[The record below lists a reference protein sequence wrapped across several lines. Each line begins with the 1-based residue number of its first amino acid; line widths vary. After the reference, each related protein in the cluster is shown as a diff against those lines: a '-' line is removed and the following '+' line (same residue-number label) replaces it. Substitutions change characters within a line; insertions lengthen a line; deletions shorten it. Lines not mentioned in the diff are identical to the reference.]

1 LRHVLA
7 GPRDTSSG
15 VATIAQELGLLAQG
29 GDKLEELCKAVIAK
43 LPKEV
48 ESIKKGKVNVIMRLV
63 GQVMKDSKG
72 TADAKKARE
81 ILVKLIDDSKTI

>member
-1 LRHVLA
+1 M
-7 GPRDTSSG
+7 SG
-15 VATIAQELGLLAQG
+15 DREKTLDIATTAQELGLVAQG
-29 GDKLEELCKAVIAK
+29 ADKLEELCKAVIEK

-48 ESIKKGKVNVIMRLV
+48 ESIRKGKVNVIMRLV

-81 ILVKLIDDSKTI
+81 ILVKLIEESKIT